1 MSHAEFDYHY
11 DLPEELVARVP
22 AEPRDQA
29 RLLIYHSDRDE
40 IKFDRFKNL
49 GAYLPPGALLV
60 FNNTQVVPA
69 RVRLTKPNGG
79 RVMVLFLVN
88 EWSGGEEIVG
98 MVDRRVILGETLTL
112 GDNFSFTA
120 TGQKEHLF
128 TFRLNFLPSQLLL
141 ALDQFGETPL
151 PKYLGR
157 PKLSETKLRSRY
169 QSVWASRPA
178 SAAAPTASLHFTPQL
193 LADLSKQGFQKTT
206 ITLHVGLGTFAPVTA
221 GNVQTGELHREPF
234 SVPPAAAGAIAQAK
248 SEGRAV
254 VAVGTTVTRA
264 LESQT
269 VGSTTLFIRPPFV
282 FRTVDALI
290 TNFHLPGSSLL
301 MLVEAFLEHKRAK
314 RSVRDLYQIAI
325 SEKFRFFSF
334 GDAMLIT

>member
-1 MSHAEFDYHY
+1 M
-11 DLPEELVARVP
+11 ARVP

-79 RVMVLFLVN
+79 RVTVLFLVN

-98 MVDRRVILGETLTL
+98 MVDRRVILGETFTL
-112 GDNFSFTA
+112 GDSFSFTA
-120 TGQKEHLF
+120 TGQKENLF

-151 PKYLGR
+151 PKYLGH
-157 PKLSETKLRSRY
+157 PKLPETKLRSRY
-169 QSVWASRPA
+169 QSVWASQPA

-193 LADLSKQGFQKTT
+193 LADLSKQGFEKTT

-221 GNVQTGELHREPF
+221 SNIQAGELHREPF
-234 SVPPAAAGAIAQAK
+234 SVPPATAVAIAQAK